1 MRLFSGNREGE
12 EMNRTSGELKLES
25 AADMMDALKMLPLAK
40 RFAEVMSEADVLAT
54 TLRYHGLIDFDL
66 ENATEA
72 AIRLATE
79 LPEAISEY
87 ESGKAEREHN
97 RGLQWPS

>member
-1 MRLFSGNREGE
+1 
-12 EMNRTSGELKLES
+12 MNRTSGELELET
-25 AADMMDALKMLPLAK
+25 AADMMDALKMLQFAK
-40 RFAEVMSEADVLAT
+40 QFAIGMAEMSKLAT
-54 TLRYHGLIDFDL
+54 ELHHHGLINFDL
-66 ENATEA
+66 ENATEV